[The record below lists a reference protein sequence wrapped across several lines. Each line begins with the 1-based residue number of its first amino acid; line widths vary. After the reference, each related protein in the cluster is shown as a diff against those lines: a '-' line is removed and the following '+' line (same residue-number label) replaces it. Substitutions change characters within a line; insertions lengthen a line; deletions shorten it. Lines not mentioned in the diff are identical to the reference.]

1 MKPKLSTSDSIDILN
16 VTPQALLQTLK
27 RKNLNYEKSKNR
39 VFWGH
44 ETSKELFNFD
54 VKPRKIA
61 FQVVKGGVG
70 KSSLSFSFAVCASL
84 YGLRVLMI
92 DLDQQGNLTDFC
104 GVKGDELPC
113 MFDAISNQQSINDLI
128 VNVSPGLDLI
138 PGNLENALI
147 ENYLFLHK
155 LNLKKVYSNKF
166 SEIKQQYDLI
176 IIDCPPALGHSNA
189 AIALSV
195 DSVIAVVTPDN
206 SSIKGLNLSYTQLT
220 ELAQEQEVSLDFRI
234 ILNKF
239 DKRTSLSHDIHQS
252 LIKHPTYGPLL
263 FKQYIST
270 SQEYSN
276 STASR
281 QTLFDSLKESLAK
294 TDLHLLTRE
303 ILNLK
308 EMVSAKS
315 KTNEVEK
322 HVTL

>member
-1 MKPKLSTSDSIDILN
+1 MKPKLSTSDSIDLLN
-16 VTPQALLQTLK
+16 ITPQALLQTLK
-27 RKNLNYEKSKNR
+27 RKNLSYEKSKNR

-44 ETSKELFNFD
+44 ETSKELFNFK
-54 VKPRKIA
+54 VTPKKIA

-84 YGLRVLMI
+84 YGLKVLMI

-113 MFDAISNQQSINDLI
+113 MFDAISNQLSIKDLI

-166 SEIKQQYDLI
+166 AEVEQKYDLI
-176 IIDCPPALGHSNA
+176 IVDCPPALGHSNA
-189 AIALSV
+189 AVALSV
-195 DSVIAVVTPDN
+195 DSVFAVVTPDN
-206 SSIKGLNLSYTQLT
+206 SSIKGLNLSYTQLS
-220 ELAQEQEVSLDFRI
+220 ELAKEQEINLDFRI

-252 LIKHPTYGPLL
+252 LIKHPIYGPLL

-308 EMVSAKS
+308 EMINAKH
-315 KTNEVEK
+315 KTNELEK
-322 HVTL
+322 TITL